1 MAACYRCKAMKGGKR
16 RECRHSRPRPCRCG
30 GMVGTGGPMP
40 HRRGSR
46 GAGLGA
52 CVHHVDHGA
61 LMWELISQPLCKV
74 G

>member
-1 MAACYRCKAMKGGKR
+1 MSACYRCKRPGKR
-16 RECRHSRPRPCRCG
+16 ACRHTRPRPCNCG
-30 GMVGTGGPMP
+30 GMVGRGGPMP

-52 CVHHVDHGA
+52 CVHHANHGA
-61 LMWELISQPLCKV
+61 LMWELLSQPIRKV